1 MLVSSI
7 ITTCSF
13 CSVMVRP
20 EQAQMALIEAE
31 HANTPEV
38 DSSTRQDEPR
48 ATGINILCMF
58 TYNMLFKVSKIHC

>member
-1 MLVSSI
+1 MI
-7 ITTCSF
+7 C
-13 CSVMVRP
+13 P
-20 EQAQMALIEAE
+20 KQAQMALIEVE